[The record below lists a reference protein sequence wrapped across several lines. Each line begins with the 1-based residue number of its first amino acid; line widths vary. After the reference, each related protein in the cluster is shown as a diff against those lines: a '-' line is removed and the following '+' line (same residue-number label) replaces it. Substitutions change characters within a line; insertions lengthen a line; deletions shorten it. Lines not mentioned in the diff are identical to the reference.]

1 MKINNIFLFFFFFS
15 IILLGIS
22 LNFFFKSP
30 NDGVLYY
37 QAAEH
42 LLKSGT
48 LINPTSIFPY
58 DIFPTTQ
65 IGIVF
70 FISFLIFIFK
80 KIWIFMYAITIS
92 VIWVVLFRRLRN
104 FSEKQFQIKLIF
116 FLLLFFNYDH
126 LVALTSF
133 YNEALYYP
141 FLIFSFLKIINSIE
155 KKKDIFNKSFFL
167 SFFLVFGVAFRLQH
181 LVLLISLFLYFLIQ
195 KNFKNLFL
203 IFIIIILS
211 GLLLYLSNF
220 FIFNYHD
227 YLYLNINEKKSF
239 LKQLIDLQYLID
251 GDLILK
257 NLKVNLSLFLH
268 FTNIPKIIDFTIPNN
283 FKSIKELLYLI
294 IALVLFILVILG
306 IRVNKNTKTTLFLLL
321 YLIFT
326 FFFLLLFA
334 DLATRYFL
342 LSNFFII
349 FFIFKYIYS
358 YNKKILRL
366 NIFII
371 PSIAITSFLLCV
383 FYYFTNSSA
392 QVKNTYSLNM
402 IIKEFSDNRD
412 GSYAKNEV
420 YITDTYYVFSW
431 WNRKPAI
438 HLRYFFDN
446 KFFENAVK
454 KNNIYYYFG
463 SKINFLDSYNHFYN
477 SHQTSISLYK
487 MEDFTYSKDTNTNK
501 DVRVWRV
508 YFK

>member
-1 MKINNIFLFFFFFS
+1 MKINNIFLFFFFLS
-15 IILLGIS
+15 IMLLGIS

-30 NDGVLYY
+30 NDGILYY

-58 DIFPTTQ
+58 NIFPTTQ

-104 FSEKQFQIKLIF
+104 FSEKQFQIKSIF
-116 FLLLFFNYDH
+116 FFLLFFNYDY
-126 LVALTSF
+126 LAALTSF

-203 IFIIIILS
+203 MFIIIILS
-211 GLLLYLSNF
+211 VLLLYLSNF

-227 YLYLNINEKKSF
+227 NYSYLNINEKKSF
-239 LKQLIDLQYLID
+239 LKQLIDSLYLID

-257 NLKVNLSLFLH
+257 NLKVHLSLFLH
-268 FTNIPKIIDFTIPNN
+268 FTNIPKIIDFTMPNN
-283 FKSIKELLYLI
+283 FKTIKELLYLI
-294 IALVLFILVILG
+294 TAFTLFILVILG
-306 IRVNKNTKTTLFLLL
+306 IRANKNTKITLFLLL

-326 FFFLLLFA
+326 VFFLLLFA
-334 DLATRYFL
+334 DLITRYFL
-342 LSNFFII
+342 LSNFFIL
-349 FFIFKYIYS
+349 FFISKYIYAH
-358 YNKKILRL
+358 KKIKILRV
-366 NIFII
+366 NTFII
-371 PSIAITSFLLCV
+371 FSIVSFFFLLCV

-392 QVKNTYSLNM
+392 QVKNTYYLNM

-420 YITDTYYVFSW
+420 YIVDSYYVFSW

-438 HLRYFFDN
+438 HLR
-446 KFFENAVK
+446 FENAVK

-463 SKINFLDSYNHFYN
+463 SKIKFLDSYRQFYN
-477 SHQTSISLYK
+477 SNQTSIRLYK